1 MLLFY
6 VVCKVLGIL
15 QKRIELAVSLALD
28 VTKKKAVNKRCYR
41 EGKTED
47 VIISCSN
54 AGKLDLGTEVNKM
67 QIKTHICMKINLFL
81 N

>member
-6 VVCKVLGIL
+6 VVCKVLGKL
-15 QKRIELAVSLALD
+15 QKLTELAVSLTLD
-28 VTKKKAVNKRCYR
+28 VTKKKAVNKRCCG

-47 VIISCSN
+47 VIISRSN
-54 AGKLDLGTEVNKM
+54 AGNLDLGTEVTKM
-67 QIKTHICMKINLFL
+67 QIETHICMKINLIL